1 MASELKLNALIINA
15 KQRQLQLDLVKHQ
28 MFKFQKLFVQHQFK
42 NHSNDQ
48 AQALIST
55 LQVVLDEATVERQ
68 QVVRLNDHA
77 YNERLVEVVDN
88 HHVT

>member
-1 MASELKLNALIINA
+1 MESELKLNALITNA
-15 KQRQLQLDLVKHQ
+15 KQKQLQLDLVKHQ
-28 MFKFQKLFVQHQFK
+28 MFKFQKLYVQYQFK

-55 LQVVLDEATVERQ
+55 SQVALDAATVERQ
-68 QVVRLNDHA
+68 QVVKLNDHA

>member
-1 MASELKLNALIINA
+1 MESELKLNALITNA
-15 KQRQLQLDLVKHQ
+15 KRKQLQLDLVKHQ
-28 MFKFQKLFVQHQFK
+28 MFKFQKLYVQYQFK

-55 LQVVLDEATVERQ
+55 SQVALDVATAERQ
-68 QVVRLNDHA
+68 QVVKLNDHA
-77 YNERLVEVVDN
+77 YKERLVVVADN

>member
-1 MASELKLNALIINA
+1 MESELKLNALIINA

-28 MFKFQKLFVQHQFK
+28 MFKFQKLYVQYQFK

-55 LQVVLDEATVERQ
+55 
-68 QVVRLNDHA
+68 
-77 YNERLVEVVDN
+77 
-88 HHVT
+88 